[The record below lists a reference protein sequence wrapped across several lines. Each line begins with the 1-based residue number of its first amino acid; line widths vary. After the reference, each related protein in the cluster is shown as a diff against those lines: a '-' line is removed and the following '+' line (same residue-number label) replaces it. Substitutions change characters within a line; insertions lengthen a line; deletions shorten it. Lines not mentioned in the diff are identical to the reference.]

1 MILRRAVLICLLAVG
16 ARVFADPP
24 NLVLLSVDTLRAD
37 FLGCYG
43 CDWDISPNIDDLADS
58 GLVFEDALCE
68 IPLTA
73 PSFSA
78 MFTSRYPRMVGVTR
92 NGLRVDDTAPLITEH
107 VRDAGYYTFA
117 VQSNWTL
124 KGKLCGLNRG
134 FDVYEDDYEQ
144 RRWAFYKGER
154 NAERVSQIAQEL
166 LKNRPAD
173 KPFFA
178 WIHFSDPH
186 APYHYHREFS
196 PVKTSLYK
204 LDRKERSRVKYASE
218 VAYTD
223 YHIGRVFKSLPEN
236 TIVVFAAD
244 HGESL
249 YEHGYLG
256 HGRNLHQP
264 STHVPL
270 IIRAVNV
277 ALGRTNTPVGTMDV
291 GKTILGLLGIGSIP
305 GMLGCNILHETI
317 PHDRARFMETYGGAV
332 PGLPGMKQLLEATS
346 PVYQSVVKEGFKLI
360 CSENQRPVLYYL
372 PDDADERRNLAPHQ
386 PALYE
391 ELNALLELWNKTFLR
406 GKETVVELTEE
417 DREALKSL
425 GYLD

>member
-16 ARVFADPP
+16 ARVFAEPP

-43 CDWDISPNIDDLADS
+43 CEWGISPNVDAFADT
-58 GLVFEDALCE
+58 GLLFEDALCE

-92 NGLRVDDTAPLITEH
+92 NGLRVDERVPLITERI
-107 VRDAGYYTFA
+107 RDAGYYTFA

-124 KGKLCGLNRG
+124 KGNLCGLDRG

-154 NAERVSQIAQEL
+154 NAERVSHIAQEL

-223 YHIGRVFKSLPEN
+223 YHLGNVLEALPEN
-236 TIVVFAAD
+236 TAVVFVAD

-264 STHVPL
+264 SVHIPL
-270 IIRAVNV
+270 IIRAAGVSP
-277 ALGRTNTPVGTMDV
+277 GRTNMPAGAIDIGNTL
-291 GKTILGLLGIGSIP
+291 LGLLGIERIP
-305 GMLGCNILHETI
+305 GMVGCNILHETI

-346 PVYQSVVKEGFKLI
+346 PVHQGVVKEGFKLI
-360 CSENQRPVLYYL
+360 CSENQQPGLYYL
-372 PDDADERRNLAPHQ
+372 PDDAEERRNLASHSPELHG
-386 PALYE
+386 
-391 ELNALLELWNKTFLR
+391 ELNGLLELWNTTFPR
-406 GKETVVELTEE
+406 GKEKTVELTEE